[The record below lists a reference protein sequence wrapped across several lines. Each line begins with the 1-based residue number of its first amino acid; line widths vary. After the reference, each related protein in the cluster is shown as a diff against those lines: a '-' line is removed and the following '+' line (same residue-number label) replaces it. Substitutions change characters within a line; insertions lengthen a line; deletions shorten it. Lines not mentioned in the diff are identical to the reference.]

1 MRRIGQGRTA
11 EIYEYPSNQIMKL
24 YHADFST
31 EAVQNEFRITEAVFQ
46 KGLPV
51 PQARLY
57 MDDESR
63 KGIIFERIEGNTML
77 SLMIQE
83 PVLIEELSR
92 QMAVCHHSLHA
103 QQDDEGALPTQKQIL
118 TGAIRNTSLLSEE
131 DKVQVINYMSSLPER
146 KQICHGD
153 FHPDNVM
160 LNEMRDQYWVIDWM
174 TGMSGD
180 PAGDVARSWVI
191 LMSGT
196 LPEDTDPAVHKGF
209 ELARN
214 VMLDHYIQHYI
225 QISGISRQ
233 ELDAW
238 ILPVA
243 AARLDERLP
252 AVEADQLI
260 KLVQDRI
267 RLLK

>member
-24 YHADFST
+24 YHSGFPD
-31 EAVQNEFRITEAVFQ
+31 EAVQNEFRITEALFE

-51 PQARLY
+51 PQARLFV
-57 MDDESR
+57 DDMMR
-63 KGIIFERIEGNTML
+63 KGIIFERIEGSTML

-83 PVLIEELSR
+83 PLLVEELSR
-92 QMAVCHHSLHA
+92 QMAICHHSLHA
-103 QQDDEGALPTQKQIL
+103 QDDDEGALPTQKQIL
-118 TGAIRNTSLLSEE
+118 NGAIRNTSLLSEE
-131 DKVQVINYMSSLPER
+131 DKALVITYLSTLPER

-160 LNEMRDQYWVIDWM
+160 LNETRDQHWVIDWM

-196 LPEDTDPAVHKGF
+196 LPEDADPAVHRGF

-214 VMLDHYIQHYI
+214 VMLNHYIQQYI

-252 AVEADQLI
+252 AVEVDQLL

>member
-11 EIYEYPSNQIMKL
+11 EIFEYTSNQIMKL
-24 YHADFST
+24 YHADFPA
-31 EAVQNEFRITEAVFQ
+31 EAVQNEFRITDAVFR

-51 PQARLY
+51 PQARLFK
-57 MDDESR
+57 DDESR

-83 PVLIEELSR
+83 PVLIKELSC

-103 QQDDEGALPTQKQIL
+103 QNDEEGVLPAQKQIL

-131 DKVQVINYMSSLPER
+131 EKIQIITYLSTLPDR

-160 LNEMRDQYWVIDWM
+160 VNETRDQYWVIDWM

-191 LMSGT
+191 LMSAT
-196 LPEDTDPAVHKGF
+196 LPEDTAPAILKGF
-209 ELARN
+209 EGVRN
-214 VMLDHYIQHYI
+214 LLLDDYIRHYL

-233 ELDAW
+233 EMDAW

-243 AARLDERLP
+243 AARLNESLP
-252 AVEADQLI
+252 GVEADQLI
-260 KLVQDRI
+260 KLVHDRI

>member
-1 MRRIGQGRTA
+1 
-11 EIYEYPSNQIMKL
+11 MKL
-24 YHADFST
+24 YHSGFPD
-31 EAVQNEFRITEAVFQ
+31 EAVQNEFRITEALFE

-51 PQARLY
+51 PQARLFV
-57 MDDESR
+57 DDMMR
-63 KGIIFERIEGNTML
+63 KGIIFERIEGSTML

-83 PVLIEELSR
+83 PLLVEELSR
-92 QMAVCHHSLHA
+92 QMAICHHSLHA
-103 QQDDEGALPTQKQIL
+103 QDDDEGALPTQKQIL
-118 TGAIRNTSLLSEE
+118 NGAIRNTSLLSEE
-131 DKVQVINYMSSLPER
+131 DKALVITYLSTLPER

-160 LNEMRDQYWVIDWM
+160 LNETRDQHWVIDWM

-196 LPEDTDPAVHKGF
+196 LPEDADPAVHRGF

-214 VMLDHYIQHYI
+214 VMLNHYIQQYI

-252 AVEADQLI
+252 AVEVDQLL